1 MDKALEWDP
10 KIPIGL
16 FYRNPDPRPPLDSLD
31 PALGGQPLV
40 QQDYVIDSETRGELI
55 REFM

>member
-1 MDKALEWDP
+1 MSKALEWDE

-16 FYRNPDPRPPLDSLD
+16 IYRNPDPRPSIDSLD
-31 PALGGQPLV
+31 PALQGDPLV
-40 QQDYVIDSETRGELI
+40 SQSYEIGSETRGELI

>member
-1 MDKALEWDP
+1 MDKALEWGE

-16 FYRNPDPRPPLDSLD
+16 IYRNPDPRPSIDSLD
-31 PALGGQPLV
+31 PALQGDVLV
-40 QQDYVIDSETRGELI
+40 KQGYDNGSETRQELI

>member
-1 MDKALEWDP
+1 MDKALEWDE

-16 FYRNPDPRPPLDSLD
+16 IYRNPDPRPSIDSQD
-31 PALGGQPLV
+31 PALQGEALV
-40 QQDYVIDSETRGELI
+40 RQDYQISGETRSELI